1 MTAAL
6 YRFIADEFP
15 AECAPTVPPAELDQA
30 SVEAGFER
38 FCRRGQVAVE
48 GFVERGDLVGGE
60 DILDEREAAVACRD
74 LCLRCKRICLL
85 LMGDIGIRQKTKGLR
100 RLT

>member
-6 YRFIADEFP
+6 NRYIADEFP
-15 AECAPTVPPAELDQA
+15 AECAPTVPPAELDPA
-30 SVEAGFER
+30 SIEAGFGR

-48 GFVERGDLVGGE
+48 GFVKRDDLVGDEG
-60 DILDEREAAVACRD
+60 ILDQREAAVACRD
-74 LCLRCKRICLL
+74 LCCRCKRIYLL
-85 LMGDIGIRQKTKGLR
+85 LMGDIAIRQKTKGLR